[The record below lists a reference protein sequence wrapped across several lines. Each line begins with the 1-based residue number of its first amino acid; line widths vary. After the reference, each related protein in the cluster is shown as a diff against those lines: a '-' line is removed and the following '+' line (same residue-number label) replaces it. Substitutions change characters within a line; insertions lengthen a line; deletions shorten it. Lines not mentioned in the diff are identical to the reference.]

1 MQVCVCMHVHELF
14 VKGKEGERR
23 IMRRGREVFGAGGAM
38 NSRQGLLSLHRARQ
52 FLVAVAWA
60 MAGEL

>member
-1 MQVCVCMHVHELF
+1 
-14 VKGKEGERR
+14 
-23 IMRRGREVFGAGGAM
+23 MRRGREVFGAGGAM

-52 FLVAVAWA
+52 LLVAVAWA